1 MRSLEH
7 LSLLSVFV
15 LPVTAC
21 GDATCVDVGSRTVTD
36 PSTPLRI
43 GGTYGELLADFV
55 GERSGTAHWLETDAS
70 VRGLPPPGET
80 GIIVTIHEPN
90 TATEVD
96 LQRQGGGQERLYCPD
111 ELRTEF
117 EVEIRS
123 DDGALDAS
131 MLVPIAFQ
139 TSHGFSTTID
149 VTEEDI
155 GAIELGPI
163 DEDARLLLTLSY
175 REGAAPSGTLGLHS
189 TEGDSGTGA
198 GTSVRL
204 ATWTLE

>member
-1 MRSLEH
+1 MKSLEL
-7 LSLLSVFV
+7 LSLLSSFV
-15 LPVTAC
+15 LPVAAC

-36 PSTPLRI
+36 PSTPLLI
-43 GGTYGELLADFV
+43 GGTYGELLTDFV
-55 GERSGTAHWLETDAS
+55 GERSGTARWRETDAS

-80 GIIVTIHEPN
+80 GIIVTIHEPS

-96 LQRQGGGQERLYCPD
+96 LMRRGGRGERLYCPD
-111 ELRTEF
+111 ELQAESAV
-117 EVEIRS
+117 EVRS

-131 MLVPIAFQ
+131 LLVPIAFQ
-139 TSHGFSTTID
+139 TSHGFTTTVD

-175 REGAAPSGTLGLHS
+175 RAGAAPSGTLRLRT
-189 TEGDSGTGA
+189 TEDDSGTGV
-198 GTSVRL
+198 GMSVDL
-204 ATWTLE
+204 LTWTLE